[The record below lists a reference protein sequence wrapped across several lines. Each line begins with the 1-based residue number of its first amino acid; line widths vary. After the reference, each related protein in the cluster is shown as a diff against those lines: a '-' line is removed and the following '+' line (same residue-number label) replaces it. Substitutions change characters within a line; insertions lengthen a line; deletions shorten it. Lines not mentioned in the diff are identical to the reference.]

1 MAEVPPATDD
11 YHSAGCNFAHS
22 CKRMRVALWVFP
34 SKRCELWEG
43 NRENLKHG
51 NGNHD
56 NSNTRGSERKT
67 GAPLLQCKWD
77 STVASNNT
85 ETDTP
90 KLYILIFDVFYT
102 F

>member
-1 MAEVPPATDD
+1 METMTTAT
-11 YHSAGCNFAHS
+11 HVG
-22 CKRMRVALWVFP
+22 V
-34 SKRCELWEG
+34 
-43 NRENLKHG
+43 
-51 NGNHD
+51 
-56 NSNTRGSERKT
+56 SETLEPRY
-67 GAPLLQCKWD
+67 CSVNEWRRRWD